1 MISDDDI
8 CVTTMLMMMIMQMM
22 KMENEDG
29 DDDDNEDDD
38 EDDDDGDDDDDDATF
53 AILCYSDRAR
63 LLACQSVSCPRAPQG
78 AMRSS
83 SSSCPSSSS
92 ARACSSSCRRLPPS
106 GEYGPSQL
114 PRITRRAYIRKHS
127 RNRDRLRVEKAIP
140 PCGIF
145 NLDLML

>member
-29 DDDDNEDDD
+29 DDDDNEVND
-38 EDDDDGDDDDDDATF
+38 EDDDDGDDDDDATF

-78 AMRSS
+78 AMRCSTCKKS
-83 SSSCPSSSS
+83 NS
-92 ARACSSSCRRLPPS
+92 ATRCSTF
-106 GEYGPSQL
+106 
-114 PRITRRAYIRKHS
+114 IATRRRYTISVDGCKYGKTSLPS
-127 RNRDRLRVEKAIP
+127 RV
-140 PCGIF
+140 GSIF
-145 NLDLML
+145 GDLLG

>member
-38 EDDDDGDDDDDDATF
+38 EDDDDGDDDDDATF

-63 LLACQSVSCPRAPQG
+63 LLACRSVSCPRAPG
-78 AMRSS
+78 YDCVPLRILSS
-83 SSSCPSSSS
+83 LEQDWW
-92 ARACSSSCRRLPPS
+92 RT
-106 GEYGPSQL
+106 YGP
-114 PRITRRAYIRKHS
+114 PWKRIFRP
-127 RNRDRLRVEKAIP
+127 L
-140 PCGIF
+140 
-145 NLDLML
+145 